1 MAGAVSVVVVTG
13 AVSVADLL
21 IAMVARASRRDG
33 RRVGRALNGG
43 TSVCHLVG
51 SAHRAGGCARDNAR
65 RRWRGGERRTEHPFE
80 HVISPKRSGVVPFEA
95 PSSTAAADDDL
106 HRRVLRRRSIVF
118 RSRERRVL
126 ATRDGHVG
134 RCDGHVGR
142 CDGHVGRCDGHVS
155 RLHRSRRWLRRRRR
169 GCRRRRCR
177 RVPRGGLRPPQ
188 RRRGRLSP
196 LVRGLACCSGE
207 HGR

>member
-1 MAGAVSVVVVTG
+1 MDRDRHGSDRDRCMAGAVSVVVVTG

-134 RCDGHVGR
+134 RCDGHV
-142 CDGHVGRCDGHVS
+142 S

-169 GCRRRRCR
+169 GYRRRRCR
-177 RVPRGGLRPPQ
+177 RLPRGRLRPTQ